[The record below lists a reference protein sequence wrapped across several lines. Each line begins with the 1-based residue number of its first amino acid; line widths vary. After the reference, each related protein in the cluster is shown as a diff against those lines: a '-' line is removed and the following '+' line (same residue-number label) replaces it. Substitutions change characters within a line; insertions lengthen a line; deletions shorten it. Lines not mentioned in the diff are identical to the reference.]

1 MIAKSMMDSLR
12 MLARAEKARAQ
23 KQYGQTYASMHEGV
37 GVLAEEVQEA
47 GDSLADMVTSLDT
60 LIRVYRRGCDVGESL
75 REVYRYALL
84 TAAECIQ
91 VAAVAMK
98 AAKGDSANA

>member
-1 MIAKSMMDSLR
+1 MIAKSMMDGLR
-12 MLARAEKARAQ
+12 KLAHAEKARAQ

-98 AAKGDSANA
+98 AEKGDSANA